1 MVLIGIDMKKNNYI
15 IHYVEY
21 YNVNQKT
28 TEYHLKI
35 VLIANP
41 LNQAQRKEENKVLKL
56 NAINLLIL

>member
-28 TEYHLKI
+28 TEYPLKI

>member
-35 VLIANP
+35 VPIANP
-41 LNQAQRKEENKVLKL
+41 LNQAQRKHRR
-56 NAINLLIL
+56 LIARRAKA